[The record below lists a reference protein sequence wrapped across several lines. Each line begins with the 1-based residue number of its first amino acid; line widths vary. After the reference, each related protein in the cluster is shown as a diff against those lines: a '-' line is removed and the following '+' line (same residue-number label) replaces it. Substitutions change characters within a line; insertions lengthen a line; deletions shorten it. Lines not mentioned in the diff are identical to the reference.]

1 MITNFRSISL
11 VSLILVTA
19 LLCFTACKKKIKGCT
34 DPNALNYNPDAEE
47 SDGNCQYPVDT
58 TILFN
63 VSDNGSSA
71 TVEGFTNGNF
81 TFTSNKQWILKGFV
95 YVKSGATLTIE
106 PGTIIRGDKNSKGTL
121 IIERGAKIDAQG
133 TSTSPIVFTSNQSPG
148 NRNFGDWG
156 GVIICGKAKTN
167 LPGGEGLIEGGTGA
181 YYGGQD
187 DNDNSGILQFVRIE
201 FAGIPFQPNQE
212 INGLTLGSV
221 GKATTIDHIQVSYCG
236 DDSFEWFGGNV
247 NAKYLVALAT
257 WDDDF
262 DTDQGYSGN
271 LQFLFAKRDPL
282 IADASGSNGF
292 ESDNNAD
299 GTEYLPYTNAVISNA
314 TILGPIQ
321 QIGDNYNSQFLY
333 GIHCRRNTHQRIY
346 NSVITGFPYGL
357 YIQNSI
363 TEQNAIDNDLAISD
377 VVLAACEDTVK
388 KDQFS
393 SFALLNWFKTPSFN
407 NQYYP
412 TVSSLQLVSPFA
424 LIPQATLSAGSPL
437 ATNANFSYT
446 QLDNSFFETVPFKGA
461 FGTTDWTL
469 GWTNW
474 DPQTTVY

>member
-1 MITNFRSISL
+1 MIKNFRYFCLITITIFSI
-11 VSLILVTA
+11 
-19 LLCFTACKKKIKGCT
+19 LLCFSACKKKIKGCT

-58 TILFN
+58 NILFN
-63 VSDNGSSA
+63 VTDNGSTAS
-71 TVEGFTNGNF
+71 VEGFTNGNF
-81 TFTSNKQWILKGFV
+81 TFTSNKIWLLKGFV
-95 YVKSGATLTIE
+95 FVKSGATLTIE
-106 PGTIIRGDKNSKGTL
+106 PGTIIKGDKNSKGTL
-121 IIERGAKIDAQG
+121 IIERGAKINAVG
-133 TSTSPIVFTSNQSPG
+133 TSTNPIVFTSNQSPG
-148 NRNFGDWG
+148 NRNYGDWG
-156 GVIICGKAKTN
+156 GIIICGKAKTN

-187 DNDNSGILQFVRIE
+187 DNDNSGILRFVRIE

-247 NAKYLVALAT
+247 NAKYLIALAT

-299 GTEYLPYTNAVISNA
+299 GTDYLPYTTAVVSNA

-321 QIGDNYNSQFLY
+321 QIGDNYNPQYLY
-333 GIHCRRNTHQRIY
+333 GVHYRRNTHQRIY

-357 YIQNSI
+357 YIQNPI
-363 TEQNAIDNDLAISD
+363 TEQNAINNQLALAEL
-377 VVLAACEDTVK
+377 VLAACEDTVK
-388 KDQFS
+388 QDQFS
-393 SFALLNWFKTPSFN
+393 SFSQIDWFNTASFS
-407 NQYYP
+407 NQFFP
-412 TVSSLQLVSPFA
+412 AISTLQMLAPFGSM
-424 LIPQATLSAGSPL
+424 PQATISSGSIL
-437 ATNANFSYT
+437 GSNANFSYS
-446 QLDNSFFETVPFKGA
+446 QLDPSFFENVPFKGA
-461 FGTTDWTL
+461 FGSEDWTI
-469 GWTNW
+469 GWANW
-474 DPQTTVY
+474 DPQNTAY